1 MIGGGVSALGQ
12 PLLRA
17 VAAALEREAQAS
29 PFLASMGL
37 ARAREPCARRR
48 ARRRGGAALRAEG
61 STSDG
66 GRDRAGPELA
76 ALAAAAIEQLLRAQ
90 PDAVLG
96 LATGSSP
103 LAVYD
108 ELVRRHT
115 EDGLSFARARAFMLD
130 EYVGLPA
137 DHPERYRNVIE
148 KEIASRVDFAPG
160 AVQGPDGLAEDLVGA
175 CAGYE
180 DAIADAGG
188 VDLQILGIGTDG
200 HIAFN
205 EPGSSLASRTRIK
218 TLTGRPARTTP
229 GSSAATS
236 TRCPQHCLT
245 QGLATIMSA
254 RHLVL
259 LATGKGKAEAVHQ
272 LVEGPV
278 SAMWPATIMQHH
290 PHVTVLVDDAAASR
304 LQLADYYRETFASK
318 PAWQGL

>member
-1 MIGGGVSALGQ
+1 MEVVIA
-12 PLLRA
+12 P
-17 VAAALEREAQAS
+17 
-29 PFLASMGL
+29 
-37 ARAREPCARRR
+37 
-48 ARRRGGAALRAEG
+48 
-61 STSDG
+61 
-66 GRDRAGPELA
+66 GPELGR
-76 ALAAAAIEQLLRAQ
+76 LAAAAIEQLVRAQ

-108 ELVRRHT
+108 ELARRHA
-115 EDGLSFARARAFMLD
+115 EHGLSFARVRAFMLD
-130 EYVGLPA
+130 EYVGLAA
-137 DHPERYRNVIE
+137 DHPQRYRNVIDT
-148 KEIASRVDFAPG
+148 EIASRVDFAPG
-160 AVQGPDGLAEDLVGA
+160 AVQGPDGLADDLVAA
-175 CAGYE
+175 CAAYE
-180 DAIADAGG
+180 EAIAAVGG
-188 VDLQILGIGTDG
+188 VDLQLLGIGTDG

-218 TLTGRPARTTP
+218 TLTRQTREDNARFFDDDIDQV
-229 GSSAATS
+229 
-236 TRCPQHCLT
+236 PQHCLT

-278 SAMWPATIMQHH
+278 SAMWPATILQHH

-304 LQLADYYRETFASK
+304 LQLADYYRETYLSK

>member
-1 MIGGGVSALGQ
+1 MEVVIAPGSELG
-12 PLLRA
+12 R
-17 VAAALEREAQAS
+17 
-29 PFLASMGL
+29 
-37 ARAREPCARRR
+37 
-48 ARRRGGAALRAEG
+48 
-61 STSDG
+61 
-66 GRDRAGPELA
+66 
-76 ALAAAAIEQLLRAQ
+76 LAAAAIEQLVRAQ

-108 ELVRRHT
+108 ELARRYT
-115 EDGLSFARARAFMLD
+115 EHGLSFARTRAFMLD
-130 EYVGLPA
+130 EYVGLAA

-148 KEIASRVDFAPG
+148 TEIASRVDFAPG
-160 AVQGPDGLAEDLVGA
+160 AVQGPDGLAEDLVAA
-175 CAGYE
+175 CAAYE
-180 DAIADAGG
+180 DAIAAVGG
-188 VDLQILGIGTDG
+188 VDLQLLGIGTDG

-218 TLTGRPARTTP
+218 TLTRQTREDNARFF
-229 GSSAATS
+229 GGDIDQV
-236 TRCPQHCLT
+236 PQHCLT
-245 QGLATIMSA
+245 QGLATIMAA

-259 LATGKGKAEAVHQ
+259 LATGRGKAEAVHQ

-278 SAMWPATIMQHH
+278 SAMWPATILQHH